1 MTILT
6 QGIENLEFLIS
17 EANGKL
23 SREAATVTIAGGVSL
38 PSGTVLGRV
47 TATGKYVKYD
57 EAGADD
63 GRRVAAAVLGY
74 GLVGA
79 ANGDYL
85 KQMIFV
91 GDCEVIG
98 DRLNGGAGV
107 DANGR
112 ADLALLK
119 IKVR

>member
-1 MTILT
+1 MTTFT

-23 SREAATVTIAGGVSL
+23 SREQAVVTVAGGVSL
-38 PSGTVLGRV
+38 PSGTVLGRI
-47 TATGKYVKYD
+47 TSSGKYVRYD
-57 EAGADD
+57 ETGTDD
-63 GRRVAAAVLGY
+63 GRRVAAAILGY
-74 GLVGA
+74 GLVGV
-79 ANGDYL
+79 ANGDY
-85 KQMIFV
+85 KQLIFTN
-91 GDCEVIG
+91 DCEVIG

-107 DANGR
+107 DANGK